1 MARIEVRVN
10 EDTKSEWET
19 YVEERP
25 GIPSLSALVRIGVT
39 DYIVEDS
46 GEFEVEEQLIEQQS
60 DLIDAV
66 GTVERQLG
74 KTRADIIEEEEIVGL
89 LNSALSAYFAP
100 IYEGSGSGEFRTAGE
115 LVSEVDDE
123 Q

>member
-10 EDTKSEWET
+10 QDTKGEWEK

-25 GIPSLSALVRIGVT
+25 GIPSLSALVRMGVT
-39 DYIVEDS
+39 EYIVEES
-46 GEFEVEEQLIEQQS
+46 GEYEVEEMLIEQNS
-60 DLIDAV
+60 DLIEAV
-66 GTVERQLG
+66 ETVERQVG
-74 KTRADIIEEEEIVGL
+74 KTRADIIEEDEIVGL

-100 IYEGSGSGEFRTAGE
+100 IYEDSGEFRTAGE

-123 Q
+123 